1 MERSQFTFYDSFHRA
16 LQRIKSKAARCDVY
30 DAICEYAL
38 YGTEPNLEKLPD
50 SAAIAF
56 ELVRPNLDA
65 SRRKAESGKK
75 GGSKKQDE
83 SKTEANDKQTE
94 SKKKN
99 KKENK
104 IENKIENKCIKEN
117 FALFWEAYPRKEGMA
132 KAEEVFADI
141 DVPVDVLLEAIEA
154 QKISPLWLRD
164 GGMFIPHASRWLE
177 EKRWLDK
184 MAVTPNGAKG
194 QMGAAEMDAIAK
206 LMAVEKVMDH
216 G

>member
-1 MERSQFTFYDSFHRA
+1 MERTQFTFYDSFHRA
-16 LQRIKSKAARCDVY
+16 LQRIKSKTARCDVY

-75 GGSKKQDE
+75 GGTRKQDE
-83 SKTEANDKQTE
+83 SKPEANGKQTE

-104 IENKIENKCIKEN
+104 IENKIENKCIKAD
-117 FALFWEAYPRKEGMA
+117 FALFWEEYPRKEGMT
-132 KAEEVFADI
+132 KAEESFANI
-141 DVPVDVLLEAIEA
+141 DVSVDVLLDAIKA
-154 QKISPLWLRD
+154 QKLSAQWMLD
-164 GGMFIPHASRWLE
+164 GGKFIPHAARWLE
-177 EKRWLDK
+177 EKRWLDQLPG
-184 MAVTPNGAKG
+184 APNGANG
-194 QMGAAEMDAIAK
+194 QMGEAELEAIAK
-206 LMAVEKVMDH
+206 LMGSEGAGDLA
-216 G
+216 